1 MERLARMTRYLLN
14 ILIPAAGWILLCTLG
29 PRLLRFFLPFV
40 VGWILAMIANPLV
53 RFLERRLRIA
63 RGHSSVLIIVLV
75 LAALVGLIYLV
86 SARVITEC
94 ADLIRDLP
102 ELFDTAKEEVMKALD
117 RIDDLFVYFP
127 SGVQDFFDQFGE
139 NAGVTWY
146 SQPLNLQYT
155 QPLFGYNDFKW
166 RKLISPKEYE
176 KARRTYLERMEDVN
190 ISAVTLYFNLLLAD
204 RNLETARTNYANT
217 SAMLDVARRRL
228 ELGSVTRDEYLQ
240 LELRMLNDSL
250 SISENEVELRKAR
263 MELNSLLGYDE
274 SYEISPVLD
283 SSLPDITMDYELVLD
298 KSGTNSSF
306 NLDGDIN
313 LLNAEAAIAQAKAD
327 RGITMSLNATFGLS
341 ASGSELAAV
350 YRNPLHQEVVG
361 LNFSVPIFDWGEGKG
376 KVKKA
381 EAAAEVVKATV
392 AQERNDR
399 RIALFT
405 AVGQFNNQRQIC
417 LVSQRA
423 EDIARERYA
432 LVMENFRGGTATVT
446 DLNTARSESDTAI
459 QNYISDL
466 SNFWIYYYNLRKYTL
481 YDFMLERDLEVVPEE
496 LTM

>member
-1 MERLARMTRYLLN
+1 MTSITRKFLTLAFALAGACGGAAAQEMTLETVLEEARTRSVASVSAKSEFISSYWSWRSYLASRLPSLSLYGN
-14 ILIPAAGWILLCTLG
+14 LG
-29 PRLLRFFLPFV
+29 GFDRSLRLLQDYNT
-40 VGWILAMIANPLV
+40 GELV
-53 RFLERRLRIA
+53 YRVNFNMENYLGLRLRQNITA
-63 RGHSSVLIIVLV
+63 TGGTL
-75 LAALVGLIYLV
+75 YLY
-86 SARVITEC
+86 SQ
-94 ADLIRDLP
+94 LS
-102 ELFDTAKEEVMKALD
+102 
-117 RIDDLFVYFP
+117 RI
-127 SGVQDFFDQFGE
+127 DQFGE

-481 YDFMLERDLEVVPEE
+481 YDFMLGRDLEVVPEE